1 MNPEDK
7 EMEKGLSPY
16 ALEDKPGFALS
27 WFFYKLFKRVRVEEA
42 MREKLKQMHREGT
55 VVYTIKYRGRLD
67 YLMYHYNFRFHRLPY
82 PRLAF
87 DLNISMLLPL
97 ARSFRILSYQ
107 VSHFLR
113 RRPLP
118 DPYESGLYREAIH
131 RGTPSLL
138 FLIDPAGFMEHF
150 VRFEKDRLEFL
161 LEVQQGLERPI
172 FLVPMLALYTKSPE
186 KDYTNLQTIL
196 FGFKDHPGTLRK
208 IALFFRYHR
217 QALIDFAEPM
227 NLLEYLRSQPE
238 GRHVHDMALEVKT
251 RLIEGIDSQK
261 RVVLG
266 PILKSR
272 QQFKEIVL
280 KDPVVTR
287 RIQTESSGKEGPMR
301 RLRKKAGK
309 YFDEIAGDYNITYIQ
324 VFHVLLRWL
333 WTKLFQEIDVEAAG
347 LAEVRE
353 WARRG
358 HLIYVPSHKSHIDY
372 LLLNYVLYVHHM
384 HIPRVAAG
392 KNLAFWPMGH
402 VFRRSGAFFIRRSFK
417 QERLY
422 VDVFNRYIK
431 ALLEDGHPI
440 QFYIEGGRSRNG
452 KLVFPKT
459 GFLAILLQAFREG
472 YCKDLIFVPASIAYD
487 RVLEEK
493 SYIKEMSGVAKEPES
508 LRHIFRARRFLR
520 TNYGKAYI
528 RFATPFSLS
537 EYLSRK
543 PSGPQEA
550 RQDLALHL
558 VRAINAVT
566 PVTPLALI
574 STALLAHHRRGFLF
588 SELWSTTE
596 TLMGYLER
604 HEIPMASTLSDPQRA
619 LKDSLSLLIDWKI
632 VDSLEDVEG
641 EEEPFYY
648 VDEEKK
654 IQLEYYKNS
663 TIHYFIE
670 NALVALSLLKGKEE
684 MKSEAALLDDCAFL
698 ENLFRHEFVP
708 QVPRSPQDSVGTVMD
723 YFMEQA
729 WVTRIGEPES
739 FRVTKS
745 GYEQLSIWA
754 GLART
759 FVESYWI
766 AAKSMSLRGYR
777 LEKRDRQLKHM
788 AYLGKRLYKSG
799 AVDHVAAL
807 SPLNFQN
814 ALSFIQKDLLAGGG
828 PAAKDPA
835 SAQEKLTRLGQRL
848 YEFLH

>member
-1 MNPEDK
+1 MKSGDK
-7 EMEKGLSPY
+7 GIDKGLSPY
-16 ALEDKPGFALS
+16 ALENKPGFALS

-55 VVYTIKYRGRLD
+55 VVYAIKYRGRLD

-82 PRLAF
+82 PKLAF

-97 ARSFRILSYQ
+97 ARSLRILFSQ
-107 VSHFLR
+107 FSSLVR

-118 DPYESGLYREAIH
+118 DPYESGLYRDAI
-131 RGTPSLL
+131 RKGTPSLL
-138 FLIDPAGFMEHF
+138 FLIDPKGFMEHF
-150 VRFEKDRLEFL
+150 VHFEKDRFEFL
-161 LEVQQGLERPI
+161 LELQQEMERPI
-172 FLVPMLALYTKSPE
+172 FLVPMLALYTRSPE
-186 KDYTNLQTIL
+186 KDYSNLQTIL

-227 NLLEYLRSQPE
+227 NLLEYSRNQPE
-238 GRHVHDMALEVKT
+238 GRSIHDMAMEVKT
-251 RLIEGIDSQK
+251 RLIEGIDNQK

-280 KDPVVTR
+280 KDPGVIK
-287 RIQTESSGKEGPMR
+287 RIETESSGKEGQRR
-301 RLRKKAGK
+301 RLAKKAGK
-309 YFDEIAGDYNITYIQ
+309 YFDEIAADYNITYIQ

-333 WTKLFQEIDVEAAG
+333 WTKLFEKIDVDAAG
-347 LAEVRE
+347 LAEARE

-358 HLIYVPSHKSHIDY
+358 PVIYVPSHKSHIDY
-372 LLLNYVLYVHHM
+372 LLLNYVLYVNHM

-402 VFRRSGAFFIRRSFK
+402 IFRRSGAFFIRRSFK
-417 QERLY
+417 RERLY
-422 VDVFNRYIK
+422 VDVFNRYIM

-493 SYIKEMSGVAKEPES
+493 SYIKEMSGAAKEPES
-508 LRHIFRARRFLR
+508 LRHILRARRFLR

-528 RFATPFSLS
+528 RFASPFSLS
-537 EYLSRK
+537 EYLTRH
-543 PSGPQEA
+543 PSGAQDI

-558 VRAINAVT
+558 VREINAVT
-566 PVTPLALI
+566 PVTPLSLI
-574 STALLAHHRRGFLF
+574 STALLSHHRRGFLF
-588 SELWSTTE
+588 SELSGTVE
-596 TLMGYLER
+596 TLMGFLR
-604 HEIPMASTLSDPQRA
+604 KCGVPMASSLSDPQRA
-619 LKDSLSLLIDWKI
+619 LRETLSLLIDWKI

-663 TIHYFIE
+663 IIHFFIE
-670 NALVALSLLKGKEE
+670 HALVALSLLKGKEE
-684 MKSEAALLDDCAFL
+684 LKSQAALLDDCAFL
-698 ENLFRHEFVP
+698 KDLFKHEFVP
-708 QVPRSPQDSVGTVMD
+708 RESRVPQEWADTVMD
-723 YFMEQA
+723 YFLNQA
-729 WVTRIGEPES
+729 WVTRVGESES

-745 GYEQLSIWA
+745 GYEKLPIWA
-754 GLART
+754 GLAKT

-766 AAKSMSLRGYR
+766 AAKSMSSRGYR
-777 LEKRDRQLKHM
+777 LEKKDPQLKHM
-788 AYLGKRLYKSG
+788 GYLGKRLYKSG

-807 SPLNFQN
+807 SPLTFRN
-814 ALSFIQKDLLAGGG
+814 ALSFIQQDLIERTES
-828 PAAKDPA
+828 PSKDPA

-848 YEFLH
+848 YEFVH